1 MEQNN
6 DRKRL
11 WQDLSYSN
19 IGIELPVV
27 ILIGTLIGYKLD
39 EHFDTSPWLILLGFF
54 LGTAAGFLSVYKLL
68 IVKEKNNGQKK
79 KRDREK
85 T

>member
-19 IGIELPVV
+19 IGIELPVA

>member
-1 MEQNN
+1 MKQNN

-27 ILIGTLIGYKLD
+27 ILIGTLIGFKLD

-79 KRDREK
+79 KKDRER